1 MENKESLL
9 ASTLQHVEFGARML
23 TYTLLRNFY
32 GQNSEI
38 GICHAFNTCITLPH
52 TEEFNTDA
60 ILADLQHLL
69 QRL

>member
-1 MENKESLL
+1 MENKDSLHVPM
-9 ASTLQHVEFGARML
+9 LQHVEFGARML

-38 GICHAFNTCITLPH
+38 GICHAFNTCV